1 MFKLLS
7 TWQRA
12 FLLAVLCWLVSLVV
26 VVLALSLAV
35 SGAPLPIFLLL
46 FGWLLTVG
54 LPTSLSVVLVMSLWQ
69 GGALEIFS
77 LVVASLA
84 LVLTLGCLFLL
95 RRIIMPG
102 WGTRP

>member
-7 TWQRA
+7 TWQRT

-26 VVLALSLAV
+26 VVLALSLAA

-54 LPTSLSVVLVMSLWQ
+54 LPTEVFER
-69 GGALEIFS
+69 GGRL
-77 LVVASLA
+77 
-84 LVLTLGCLFLL
+84 LG
-95 RRIIMPG
+95 
-102 WGTRP
+102 